1 MKITQKQAKQDAQAL
16 LQKSIGQIVE
26 ASHPV
31 FEVLMK
37 HPRAQEKLFTANGK
51 LRHIMVRKDASIII
65 DGVENFSINK
75 CVFKIADW
83 RDWDNI
89 RRVKNACRTTVKEWI
104 FAWKSKQANL
114 QCFHCQC
121 TLDSQW
127 ECDHTIKFCNIVD
140 DWLKTQSQDVLS
152 CSLYETRFGAPLC
165 CAFLRRPSKI
175 DALAYSVACRNVD
188 HGAAGRHSAL
198 VTREGGAS
206 T

>member
-1 MKITQKQAKQDAQAL
+1 MKITQKQAKQDALAL
-16 LQKSIGQIVE
+16 LQKSVGQVVE

-51 LRHIMVRKDASIII
+51 LRHIMVRRDASIII

-83 RDWDNI
+83 RDWDTT

-104 FAWKSKQANL
+104 FAWKGKQANL

-121 TLDSQW
+121 ALDSDW
-127 ECDHTIKFCNIVD
+127 ECDHTVKFCKIVD
-140 DWLKTQSQDVLS
+140 NWLKNQQTPETKPNAKNSLAQEFRYMFADAAVADDFYKYHAERAGADLVAS
-152 CSLYETRFGAPLC
+152 C
-165 CAFLRRPSKI
+165 K
-175 DALAYSVACRNVD
+175 ACNRAR
-188 HGAAGRHSAL
+188 G
-198 VTREGGAS
+198 
-206 T
+206 